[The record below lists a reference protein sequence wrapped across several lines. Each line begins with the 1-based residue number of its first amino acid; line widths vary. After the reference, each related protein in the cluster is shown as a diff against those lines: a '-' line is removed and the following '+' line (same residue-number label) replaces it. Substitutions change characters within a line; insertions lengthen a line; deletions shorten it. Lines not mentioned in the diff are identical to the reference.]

1 MALTAG
7 NKPLASDFI
16 SLKQRVKKEMQRRNL
31 TNPLTAYAGTAYDY
45 TTTPAAGGKLLAE
58 HIEKII
64 VPINAIKSTGFA
76 AQQDG
81 LIIKAL
87 NAVDVQLSA
96 HEVKP
101 LRGSGTDCTAGCS
114 GLCTNAC
121 TGTCQGT
128 CSGTCSGGC
137 KGCTG
142 CTNCSGT
149 CSGGCKGCTSCSG
162 CSGCTS
168 CSGCSGCSNC
178 SGTCSGG
185 CSSGCTDRCKGC
197 GAGCATGCGE
207 ACSTGCSGG
216 CKGGCTRLQG

>member
-16 SLKQRVKKEMQRRNL
+16 NLKQRVKKEMQRRNL
-31 TNPLTAYAGTAYDY
+31 TNPLTTYAGTAYDY
-45 TTTPAAGGKLLAE
+45 TTTPAAGNKLLSE

-96 HEVKP
+96 HETKP
-101 LRGSGTDCTAGCS
+101 LRGSGTDCAAGCS

-121 TGTCQGT
+121 TGTCQDN
-128 CSGTCSGGC
+128 
-137 KGCTG
+137 CTG
-142 CTNCSGT
+142 SCTGSCIGSCT
-149 CSGGCKGCTSCSG
+149 GGCSG
-162 CSGCTS
+162 CSGCT
-168 CSGCSGCSNC
+168 NC
-178 SGTCSGG
+178 SGGCSGG
-185 CSSGCTDRCKGC
+185 CSSCSGCTNCSGC
-197 GAGCATGCGE
+197 GPCTGCLGKCTGCGD
-207 ACSTGCSGG
+207 ACSSCGDLCSGG
-216 CKGGCTRLQG
+216 CGRLAG